1 MSSVEIKFKTQ
12 SRLAMAHMHGD
23 RLSQA
28 AENLISEQSEPG
40 YASTYEWVQDFGSTY
55 TCIRVHVFE
64 PGPGFTRVQ
73 AESSLHILKFEASI
87 KQHPTGSIRTLEK
100 WCGRGHPLGRLSVIE
115 LEDYTNWRLITEWYL
130 DKRFTD
136 IALK

>member
-87 KQHPTGSIRTLEK
+87 KQHPTGSIRTVEK
-100 WCGRGHPLGRLSVIE
+100 HCKRGHPRLSVIE

-130 DKRFTD
+130 DKTQRD

>member
-28 AENLISEQSEPG
+28 AKNLISEQSEPG

-64 PGPGFTRVQ
+64 PGPGFTPVQ

-87 KQHPTGSIRTLEK
+87 KQHPTGSIRTVEK
-100 WCGRGHPLGRLSVIE
+100 HCKRGHPRLSVIE

-130 DKRFTD
+130 DKTQRD

>member
-40 YASTYEWVQDFGSTY
+40 YTSTYEWVQDFGSSF

-87 KQHPTGSIRTLEK
+87 KQHPTGSIRTVEK
-100 WCGRGHPLGRLSVIE
+100 HCKRGHPRLSVIE

-130 DKRFTD
+130 DKTQRD

>member
-28 AENLISEQSEPG
+28 AKNLISEQSEPG

-87 KQHPTGSIRTLEK
+87 KQHPTGSIRTVEK
-100 WCGRGHPLGRLSVIE
+100 HCKRGHPRLSVIE

-130 DKRFTD
+130 DKTQRD